1 MSIFVCYIPLY
12 IGYKLRKER
21 IISMK
26 KVISLLMS
34 FVMLLSVASSVS
46 ISAFADE
53 SETPHSFSVQCG
65 DNAYFNYDLA
75 TETVSITGTGDMWA
89 HALFYREFPR
99 FYSDGERVDG
109 NWRQPYYKYV
119 KSIVIGDGITKI
131 DYQEFSGYESVT
143 SVSIADSVKE
153 ICWDS
158 FRYCSSLKE
167 IKLPK
172 NLEIIGV
179 DAFNNCT
186 SLEEIT
192 IPASVYFIDRVPFR
206 GSENIKS
213 YNVDSSNKNFTSVNG
228 VLYDKQKTTIVRYPS
243 SSTATEFTIGKD
255 VKEIYNGAFEGAKN
269 IKKFKVEKG
278 NTNFVTVN
286 GVLYSK
292 DLTRLVAY
300 PPADSSVTEF
310 AVPQSVT
317 SIDLGAFSQ
326 SKYLKKVYI
335 LPEIKE
341 IKMHTFY
348 NCSNLEEVYFSK
360 TINYVSENA
369 FDKCNVK
376 TAYIA
381 SDGITFDKLNG
392 GIYNAEKVYNYVLD
406 MSNIKVNTTVDSQVG
421 GDNGNNDGNQD
432 SSSGGSDP
440 SAPSPT
446 PAPGTSDNN
455 VNNNTT
461 NSNNNSSTQNQPKF
475 KRIVLNNIKAQKKGV
490 VVAWDAA
497 KNVTGYQLQ
506 LATDKKFKKNKKTIT
521 VTNKK
526 VTKKTVKKLKSKKK
540 YYVRVRAYKK
550 QNGKRT
556 YSSWS
561 KTKSFKTK

>member
-1 MSIFVCYIPLY
+1 
-12 IGYKLRKER
+12 
-21 IISMK
+21 MK

-89 HALFYREFPR
+89 HALFYREIPLFFRLGMDISEKPY
-99 FYSDGERVDG
+99 FTE
-109 NWRQPYYKYV
+109 PYYKSV

-131 DYQEFSGYESVT
+131 DNQEFSGYESVT

-172 NLEIIGV
+172 NLEIIGP

-228 VLYDKQKTTIVRYPS
+228 VLYNKQKTTIVRYPS

-255 VKEIYNGAFEGAKN
+255 VKEIYNGAFEGSKN

-292 DLTRLVAY
+292 DLTRLIAY

-381 SDGITFDKLNG
+381 SGGITFDKLND

-406 MSNIKVNTTVDSQVG
+406 MSNVNVNTTIDDQVG
-421 GDNGNNDGNQD
+421 GNQG
-432 SSSGGSDP
+432 SSSGGSDN

-446 PAPGTSDNN
+446 PAPGTSDE
-455 VNNNTT
+455 T
-461 NSNNNSSTQNQPKF
+461 NNNSSTQNQPKLKF
-475 KRIVLNNIKAQKKGV
+475 KRIVLNNIKAQKKAV
-490 VVAWDAA
+490 VVAWEAV

-506 LATDKKFKKNKKTIT
+506 LATDKKFKKNKKTVT
-521 VTNKK
+521 VAKK
-526 VTKKTVKKLKSKKK
+526 KATKKTVKKLKSKKK

-556 YSSWS
+556 YSKWS

>member
-1 MSIFVCYIPLY
+1 
-12 IGYKLRKER
+12 
-21 IISMK
+21 MK

-46 ISAFADE
+46 VSAFADE

-131 DYQEFSGYESVT
+131 HNQEFSGYESVT

-153 ICWDS
+153 ICYDS
-158 FRYCSSLKE
+158 FRYCSSLKK

-172 NLEIIGV
+172 NLEIIGP

-228 VLYDKQKTTIVRYPS
+228 VLYNKQKTTIVRYPS

-255 VKEIYNGAFEGAKN
+255 VKEIYDGAFEGSKN

-292 DLTRLVAY
+292 DLTRLIAY
-300 PPADSSVTEF
+300 PPADLSVTEF

-381 SDGITFDKLNG
+381 SGGITFDKLND

-406 MSNIKVNTTVDSQVG
+406 MSNVKVNTTIDDQVG
-421 GDNGNNDGNQD
+421 GNQG
-432 SSSGGSDP
+432 SSSGGSDNF
-440 SAPSPT
+440 APSPT

-461 NSNNNSSTQNQPKF
+461 NLNNNSSTQNQPKLKF
-475 KRIVLNNIKAQKKGV
+475 KRIVLNNIKAQKKAV
-490 VVAWDAA
+490 VVAWEAV

-506 LATDKKFKKNKKTIT
+506 LATDKKFKKNKKTVT
-521 VTNKK
+521 VAKK
-526 VTKKTVKKLKSKKK
+526 KATKKTVKKLKSKKK
-540 YYVRVRAYKK
+540 YYVRVRAYKT

-556 YSSWS
+556 YSKWS

>member
-1 MSIFVCYIPLY
+1 
-12 IGYKLRKER
+12 
-21 IISMK
+21 MK

-46 ISAFADE
+46 VSAFADE

-131 DYQEFSGYESVT
+131 HNQEFSGYESVT

-153 ICWDS
+153 ICYDS
-158 FRYCSSLKE
+158 FRYCSSLKK

-172 NLEIIGV
+172 NLEIIGP

-228 VLYDKQKTTIVRYPS
+228 VLYNKQKTTIVRYPS
-243 SSTATEFTIGKD
+243 SSTATEFTISKD
-255 VKEIYNGAFEGAKN
+255 VKEIYNGAFEGSKN

-292 DLTRLVAY
+292 DLTRLIAY
-300 PPADSSVTEF
+300 PPADLSVTEF

-381 SDGITFDKLNG
+381 SGGITFDKLND

-406 MSNIKVNTTVDSQVG
+406 MSNVKVNTTIDDQVG
-421 GDNGNNDGNQD
+421 GNQG
-432 SSSGGSDP
+432 SSSGGSDNF
-440 SAPSPT
+440 APSPT

-461 NSNNNSSTQNQPKF
+461 NLNNNSSTQNQPKLKF
-475 KRIVLNNIKAQKKGV
+475 KRIVLNNIKAQKKAV
-490 VVAWDAA
+490 VVAWEAV

-506 LATDKKFKKNKKTIT
+506 LATDKKFKKNKKTVT
-521 VTNKK
+521 VAKK
-526 VTKKTVKKLKSKKK
+526 KATKKTVKKLKSKKK
-540 YYVRVRAYKK
+540 YYVRVRAYKT

-556 YSSWS
+556 YSKWS

>member
-1 MSIFVCYIPLY
+1 
-12 IGYKLRKER
+12 
-21 IISMK
+21 MK

-46 ISAFADE
+46 VSAFADE

-89 HALFYREFPR
+89 HSLFYREFPR
-99 FYSDGERVDG
+99 FYSDAERVDG
-109 NWRQPYYKYV
+109 NWRQPYYKHV

-131 DYQEFSGYESVT
+131 DNQEFSGYESVT

-153 ICWDS
+153 ICYDS

-172 NLEIIGV
+172 NLEIIGH

-228 VLYDKQKTTIVRYPS
+228 VLYNKQKTTIVRYPS

-255 VKEIYNGAFEGAKN
+255 VKEIYNGAFEGSKN

-292 DLTRLVAY
+292 DLTRLIAY

-381 SDGITFDKLNG
+381 SGGITFDKLND

-406 MSNIKVNTTVDSQVG
+406 MSNVNVNTTIDDQVG
-421 GDNGNNDGNQD
+421 GNQG
-432 SSSGGSDP
+432 SSSGGSDNF
-440 SAPSPT
+440 APSPT

-461 NSNNNSSTQNQPKF
+461 NLNNNSSTQNQPKLKF
-475 KRIVLNNIKAQKKGV
+475 KRIVLNNIKAQKKAV
-490 VVAWDAA
+490 VVAWEAV

-506 LATDKKFKKNKKTIT
+506 LATDKKFKKNKKTVT
-521 VTNKK
+521 VAKK
-526 VTKKTVKKLKSKKK
+526 KATKKTVKKLKSKKK
-540 YYVRVRAYKK
+540 YYVRVRAYKT

-556 YSSWS
+556 YSKWS

>member
-1 MSIFVCYIPLY
+1 
-12 IGYKLRKER
+12 
-21 IISMK
+21 MK

-131 DYQEFSGYESVT
+131 DNQEFSGYESVT

-153 ICWDS
+153 ICYDS
-158 FRYCSSLKE
+158 FRYCSSLKK

-172 NLEIIGV
+172 NLEIIGP

-228 VLYDKQKTTIVRYPS
+228 VLYNKQKTTIVRYPS

-255 VKEIYNGAFEGAKN
+255 VKEIYNGAFEGSKN

-292 DLTRLVAY
+292 ALTRLIAY

-335 LPEIKE
+335 LPEIKG

-381 SDGITFDKLNG
+381 SGGITFDKLND

-406 MSNIKVNTTVDSQVG
+406 MSNVNVNTTIDDQVG
-421 GDNGNNDGNQD
+421 GNQG
-432 SSSGGSDP
+432 SSSGGNDN

-461 NSNNNSSTQNQPKF
+461 NLNNNSSTQNQPKLKF
-475 KRIVLNNIKAQKKGV
+475 KRIVLNNIKAQKKAV
-490 VVAWDAA
+490 VVAWEAV

-506 LATDKKFKKNKKTIT
+506 LATDKKFKKNKKTVT
-521 VTNKK
+521 VAKK
-526 VTKKTVKKLKSKKK
+526 KATKKTVKKLKSKKK
-540 YYVRVRAYKK
+540 YYVRVRAYKT

-556 YSSWS
+556 YSKWS

>member
-1 MSIFVCYIPLY
+1 
-12 IGYKLRKER
+12 
-21 IISMK
+21 MK

-34 FVMLLSVASSVS
+34 FVMLLSVTSSVS
-46 ISAFADE
+46 ISAFADD

-65 DNAYFNYDLA
+65 DSAYFNYDL
-75 TETVSITGTGDMWA
+75 ESNKVSISGTGDMWPKA
-89 HALFYREFPR
+89 YYVSNLPYFFTDATQ
-99 FYSDGERVDG
+99 VDG
-109 NWRQPYYKYV
+109 SWRQAYCSSV
-119 KSIVIGDGITKI
+119 KSIVIADGITKI
-131 DYQEFSGYESVT
+131 GYQEFSGYESVT

-153 ICWDS
+153 ICYDS

-179 DAFNNCT
+179 EAFNNCT

-213 YNVDSSNKNFTSVNG
+213 YNVDLSNKSFTSVDG
-228 VLYDKQKTTIVRYPS
+228 VLYNKQKTTIVRYPS

-255 VKEIYNGAFEGAKN
+255 VKEIYDGAFEGSKN

-300 PPADSSVTEF
+300 PSADSSVTEF

-317 SIDLGAFSQ
+317 SIDLGAFAQ

-381 SDGITFDKLNG
+381 GDGITFDKLND

-406 MSNIKVNTTVDSQVG
+406 MSKINVYTTADSQE
-421 GDNGNNDGNQD
+421 
-432 SSSGGSDP
+432 SSSQSNV
-440 SAPSPT
+440 PT
-446 PAPGTSDNN
+446 VEIIGINEYQEEKNKESNDNEE
-455 VNNNTT
+455 
-461 NSNNNSSTQNQPKF
+461 QNIEFKKF
-475 KRIVLNNIKAQKKGV
+475 VLKGKKKALV
-490 VVAWDAA
+490 VTWKAV
-497 KNVTGYQLQ
+497 KNVTGYQIQ
-506 LATDKKFKKNKKTIT
+506 ISTNKKFKKNKKTVT
-521 VTNKK
+521 VAKK
-526 VTKKTVKKLKSKKK
+526 KATKKTIKKLKSKKK
-540 YYVRVRAYKK
+540 YYVRVRAYKII
-550 QNGKRT
+550 NGKKV
-556 YSSWS
+556 YGKWS
-561 KTKSFKTK
+561 KVKTVTTK

>member
-1 MSIFVCYIPLY
+1 MDAVTGFA
-12 IGYKLRKER
+12 RDFAER
-21 IISMK
+21 ADC
-26 KVISLLMS
+26 
-34 FVMLLSVASSVS
+34 VA
-46 ISAFADE
+46 
-53 SETPHSFSVQCG
+53 
-65 DNAYFNYDLA
+65 
-75 TETVSITGTGDMWA
+75 
-89 HALFYREFPR
+89 
-99 FYSDGERVDG
+99 
-109 NWRQPYYKYV
+109 
-119 KSIVIGDGITKI
+119 DGITKI
-131 DYQEFSGYESVT
+131 DNQEFSGYESVT
-143 SVSIADSVKE
+143 NVSIADSVKE

-172 NLEIIGV
+172 NLEIIGH

-228 VLYDKQKTTIVRYPS
+228 VLYNKQKTTIVRYPS

-255 VKEIYNGAFEGAKN
+255 VKEIYDGAFEGSKN

-310 AVPQSVT
+310 VVPQSVT
-317 SIDLGAFSQ
+317 SIDLGAFAQ

-335 LPEIKE
+335 LPEIKG

-381 SDGITFDKLNG
+381 SGGITFDKLND
-392 GIYNAEKVYNYVLD
+392 GIYNAEKIYNYLLD
-406 MSNIKVNTTVDSQVG
+406 MNNIKVNTTIDGQVS
-421 GDNGNNDGNQD
+421 GNPIV
-432 SSSGGSDP
+432 STGGSYG
-440 SAPSPT
+440 
-446 PAPGTSDNN
+446 PAPITSEDTNKKPETKPSKAPIPKPKKKPAKVSINN
-455 VNNNTT
+455 PKPKKKSIYVTWKSVND
-461 NSNNNSSTQNQPKF
+461 
-475 KRIVLNNIKAQKKGV
+475 IDGYNIEV
-490 VVAWDAA
+490 
-497 KNVTGYQLQ
+497 
-506 LATDKKFKKNKKTIT
+506 ATDKKFKKNKKS
-521 VTNKK
+521 VKVNKK
-526 VTKKTVKKLKSKKK
+526 KAKKKTVKNLKKNKKH
-540 YYVRVRAYKK
+540 YVRVRSYKVV
-550 QNGKRT
+550 NGKKV
-556 YSSWS
+556 YGKWS
-561 KTKSFKTK
+561 KVKAVKTK

>member
-1 MSIFVCYIPLY
+1 
-12 IGYKLRKER
+12 
-21 IISMK
+21 MK

-46 ISAFADE
+46 VSAFADE

-131 DYQEFSGYESVT
+131 HNQEFSGYESVT

-153 ICWDS
+153 ICYDS
-158 FRYCSSLKE
+158 FRYCSSLKK

-172 NLEIIGV
+172 NLEIIGH

-228 VLYDKQKTTIVRYPS
+228 VLYNKQKTTIVRYPS
-243 SSTATEFTIGKD
+243 SSTVTEFTIGKD
-255 VKEIYNGAFEGAKN
+255 VKEIYDGAFEGSKN

-292 DLTRLVAY
+292 DLTRLIAY

-381 SDGITFDKLNG
+381 SGGITFDKLND

-406 MSNIKVNTTVDSQVG
+406 MSNVNVNTTIDDQVG
-421 GDNGNNDGNQD
+421 GNQG
-432 SSSGGSDP
+432 SSSGGSDN

-461 NSNNNSSTQNQPKF
+461 NLNNNSSTQNQPKLKF
-475 KRIVLNNIKAQKKGV
+475 KRIVLNNIKAQKKAV
-490 VVAWDAA
+490 VVAWEAV

-506 LATDKKFKKNKKTIT
+506 LATDKKFKKNKKTVT
-521 VTNKK
+521 VAKK
-526 VTKKTVKKLKSKKK
+526 KATKKTVKKLKSKKK
-540 YYVRVRAYKK
+540 YYVRVRAYKT

-556 YSSWS
+556 YSKWS